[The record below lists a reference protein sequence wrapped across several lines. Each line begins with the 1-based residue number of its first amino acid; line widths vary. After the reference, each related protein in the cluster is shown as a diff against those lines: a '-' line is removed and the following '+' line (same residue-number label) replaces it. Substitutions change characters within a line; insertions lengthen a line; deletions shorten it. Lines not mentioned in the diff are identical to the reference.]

1 MKVLSNVVGDS
12 NGENNFPHKWLLTNT
27 QVSKFLKTFANN
39 SSANIKLLKTQL
51 HKIRQSAG
59 FLGRLLGPLPT
70 FSLPFPLGLRR
81 RSDVSFRSHMGRDV
95 ADNAETSQLV
105 REWAE
110 LFETSFRRLIGT

>member
-1 MKVLSNVVGDS
+1 MKVLSNAVGDS

-27 QVSKFLKTFANN
+27 FKVSKFLKAFANN

-81 RSDVSFRSHMGRDV
+81 RSDVSFRSYMGRDV
-95 ADNAETSQLV
+95 ADNAEMSQLV
-105 REWAE
+105 LE
-110 LFETSFRRLIGT
+110 